1 VLTEPETGK
10 TGGRFMKKLTHSILS
25 SVVGIVWVAF
35 AHAQDMP
42 VLTPPP
48 LLSQRV
54 EVMQSQEP
62 GVVVH
67 GGGGEMGFQFVAAEP
82 AVSGKVVKGAP
93 YSLEATVETEQT
105 LADGN
110 RIGHHQLVRVYRDSE
125 GRTRREETLAA
136 LGPWAASGTPPTV
149 VMIQDPVSRVTY
161 SLDPQNKIAI
171 KLPAGSLEPQNAI
184 KLPAGSAD
192 KITTSGG
199 TPAGG
204 IGISSSPHG
213 PQTIM
218 GVAGMFVVQEGMASA
233 VVRPDETSES
243 LGKETV
249 AGVSAE
255 GVRLTTTI
263 PAEAMGNERPIAI
276 TRERWFSPE
285 LQIVLRSKQNDP
297 RFGVTTYEVTKLD
310 RANPAHSLFEV
321 PRDYRIRKA
330 PEPPQL
336 PAPPQ

>member
-1 VLTEPETGK
+1 
-10 TGGRFMKKLTHSILS
+10 MHKLTHSILS
-25 SVVGIVWVAF
+25 GGLVIAWMAF
-35 AHAQDMP
+35 IHAQDMP
-42 VLTPPP
+42 VLTAPAVQ
-48 LLSQRV
+48 SQLAGV
-54 EVMQSQEP
+54 PGVMQSEEP

-82 AVSGKVVKGAP
+82 TVSGKVVKRAP

-110 RIGHHQLVRVYRDSE
+110 RIAHHQAVRVYRDLE

-149 VMIQDPVSRVTY
+149 VTIQDPVSGVTY

-171 KLPAGSLEPQNAI
+171 KLPRGSLDPQNAI
-184 KLPAGSAD
+184 KLPTGSAG
-192 KITTSGG
+192 KITTTRGIHTNGSGI
-199 TPAGG
+199 T
-204 IGISSSPHG
+204 ISSSPDG
-213 PQTIM
+213 PQTVM
-218 GVAGMFVVQEGMASA
+218 GVAGMVVVQEGTASA
-233 VVRPDETSES
+233 VVRPDEASES
-243 LGKETV
+243 LGKETI

-263 PAEAMGNERPIAI
+263 PAETMGNERPIEI

-285 LQIVLRSKQNDP
+285 LQIVLRSKQSDP
-297 RFGVTTYEVTKLD
+297 RFGITTYEVTRVD

-321 PRDYRIRKA
+321 PRDYQIRNV
-330 PEPPQL
+330 PEPPQP
-336 PAPPQ
+336 PASRK